1 VVAAQESERQR
12 MARDLHDETGQAL
25 TAIGLGLRGLE
36 SQLAQDPEK
45 AAGTLHELQ
54 GLTADSLRE
63 LQRLMAD
70 LRPSHL
76 DDLGL
81 AAALRWY
88 AAKLEE
94 RYPIKVR
101 VDTAGTEQPIAEA
114 AKIATF
120 RIIQEALNNIIRHA
134 EARNALIALDF
145 ADKGVRV
152 RIRDDGSGFDLERL
166 RRTQSSSRPPLG
178 LAGMQER
185 ASLLGGMVTV
195 QSEPG
200 KGTLIEA
207 FVPYRDEGEDQ
218 RDNAPAIGG

>member
-1 VVAAQESERQR
+1 

-36 SQLAQDPEK
+36 SRMAQEPEK
-45 AAGTLHELQ
+45 ANETLHELQ
-54 GLTADSLRE
+54 TLTADSLKE

-81 AAALRWY
+81 PAALRWY
-88 AAKLEE
+88 ASKLEE
-94 RYPIKVR
+94 RYPLRVKV
-101 VDTAGTEQPIAEA
+101 DISGDEQPIAEA

-120 RIIQEALNNIIRHA
+120 RIIQEALNNVVRHA
-134 EARNALIALDF
+134 DARSARVTLDF
-145 ADKGVRV
+145 ERKGVGV
-152 RIRDDGSGFDLERL
+152 SIRDDGCGFDLERL

-185 ASLLGGMVTV
+185 AALLGGRVTV
-195 QSEPG
+195 QSAPG
-200 KGTLIEA
+200 EGTLIEA
-207 FVPYRDEGEDQ
+207 FVPYREESEER
-218 RDNAPAIGG
+218 RDDASAAGG